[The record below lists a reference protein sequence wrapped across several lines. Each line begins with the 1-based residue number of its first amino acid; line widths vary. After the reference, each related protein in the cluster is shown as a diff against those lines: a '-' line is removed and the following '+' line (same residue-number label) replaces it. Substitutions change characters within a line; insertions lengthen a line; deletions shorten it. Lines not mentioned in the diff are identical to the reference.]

1 MLFTAAADGRVLQWS
16 LHRGLEQSE
25 ILLAKRVAR
34 ESRGRFELCTKK
46 GEEGGGDGG
55 WKKKRVGYCFF
66 T

>member
-34 ESRGRFELCTKK
+34 ESRGRFEMCKK
-46 GEEGGGDGG
+46 EKGGKMEVGR
-55 WKKKRVGYCFF
+55 KRVGI
-66 T
+66 